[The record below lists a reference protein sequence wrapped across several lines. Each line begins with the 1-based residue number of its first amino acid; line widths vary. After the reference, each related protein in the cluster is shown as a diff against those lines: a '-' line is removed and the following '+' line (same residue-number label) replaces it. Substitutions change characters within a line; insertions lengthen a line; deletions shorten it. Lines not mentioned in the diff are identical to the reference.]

1 MAFQVIRHDY
11 DGSCGYE
18 DIEFICVTNTYD
30 EAMLVVEE
38 EFNSTWF
45 EDFGEDGHGWDP
57 YDSGTYKYFF
67 TLEDAIAS
75 RIFYCESGLADAIA
89 IDRNTYETVWYVLDL
104 DEPNVRI
111 SF

>member
-1 MAFQVIRHDY
+1 MAFQVIKRT
-11 DGSCGYE
+11 YE
-18 DIEFICVTNTYD
+18 FWDSNSVVEFICVTNTYD

-75 RIFYCESGLADAIA
+75 RLFYCESGLADAVA
-89 IDRNTYETVWYVLDL
+89 IDRNMGVTVWFVLDL